1 MLLKTVIGSGKE
13 QLNWKQDGLFAEIDQ
28 LFAERILFPYVHS
41 ESVQA
46 FLAYLMAASRKGHI
60 CVKVGGEINPSP
72 LILGDEGQGQYL
84 EKAIKEGSESLPSE
98 IVDEAPSLS
107 SCPMKP
113 ICKDGDRFYLQ
124 RNWLLETAF
133 LQQVLRLKQAP
144 PLLQPQTAFE
154 VESLLNAGQKQAIQA
169 SFSNAFVL
177 ITGGPGTGK
186 TFTAAHLVKAFL
198 KAMPSERAQKFRI
211 VLTAPT
217 GRAAAHLE
225 AKIKA
230 QIDVAANLRVGTVH
244 AVLGV
249 RPNPDFFEEA
259 PYLPADLVIVDECSM
274 IDLPLFH
281 KLLAAIPSGAR
292 LVLMGDGNQLPAVE
306 NGSLFADLAELSNLL
321 TVVELSKSMRSNQSS
336 ILSFAEA
343 VRLGDANAVK
353 AILGKNDGVVKRV
366 NVENRDARSVIDRY
380 WDKIFHNFS
389 RPAPDLAVNEELLK
403 QLLEF
408 RILSCMR
415 RGDLGVDAL
424 NREIALRFYLLAQPG
439 DLWPAPI
446 IITRSDAKAGLYN
459 GDVGILVRNIVPGSS
474 FGQIGAD
481 DYALF
486 SDSTGAIRRLPA
498 YALKNFEYAYCLSV
512 HKSQGSE
519 YEQVLLFVPKGSES
533 FGREVLYTAVT
544 RARKSIEIEIS
555 DEVLFSLLHS
565 SSRKI
570 SGLNDRMKT
579 W

>member
-1 MLLKTVIGSGKE
+1 MLLKTENWQRKELLGKKKE
-13 QLNWKQDGLFAEIDQ
+13 GLFVEIDQ
-28 LFAERILFPYVHS
+28 LFAERILSPYVHS
-41 ESVQA
+41 ESAQV

-60 CVKVGGEINPSP
+60 CVKIGGEINPSP
-72 LILGDEGQGQYL
+72 LILGDDGPGQYL
-84 EKAIKEGSESLPSE
+84 EEAIKEGSESLPSE
-98 IVDEAPSLS
+98 IVDAAPSLS
-107 SCPMKP
+107 RCPMKP

-133 LQQVLRLKQAP
+133 LQQVLRLKQARP
-144 PLLQPQTAFE
+144 ILQLPESFE
-154 VESLLNAGQKQAIQA
+154 IEGSLNIGQKQAIQA
-169 SFSNAFVL
+169 SFSNALVL

-186 TFTAAHLVKAFL
+186 TFTAAYLVKAFL
-198 KAMPSERAQKFRI
+198 KALPSEQAQKFRI

-230 QIDVAANLRVGTVH
+230 QIDVAVNLRVGTVH

-259 PYLPADLVIVDECSM
+259 PFLPADLVIVDECSM

-306 NGSLFADLAELSNLL
+306 NGSLFADLVELSNLL
-321 TVVELSKSMRSNQSS
+321 SVVELSKSMRSNQSS
-336 ILSFAEA
+336 ILTFAEA
-343 VRLGDANAVK
+343 IRLGDADAIK
-353 AILGKNDGVVKRV
+353 AILGKNDEAVKRV
-366 NVENRDARSVIDRY
+366 NVKNENARSIIDRY

-389 RPAPDLAVNEELLK
+389 KPAPDLAVNEEFLK

-424 NREIALRFYLLAQPG
+424 NQEIAGRFYLLAQPG

-459 GDVGILVRNIVPGSS
+459 GDVGILVRTIAPGSS
-474 FGQIGAD
+474 SGQIGAD

-486 SDSTGAIRRLPA
+486 SDSTGAVRRLPA
-498 YALKNFEYAYCLSV
+498 YVLKNFEYAYCLSV

-519 YEQVLLFVPKGSES
+519 YEHVLLLAPKGSES

-544 RARKSIEIEIS
+544 RARQSIEIEIS
-555 DEVLFSLLHS
+555 DEVLFALLHS

-570 SGLNDRMKT
+570 SGFNDRMRT